1 MSEPN
6 KSYVSYLNSL
16 NSYNAKNKNAYS
28 EKNIETDFYRDTVVD
43 IGISQYIAEKIK
55 SENPQVIILSGQA
68 GDGKTSIMYQVA
80 KYLNPDFKIQSN
92 QNIFDISAGNIEC
105 RFIKDFSELSDTE
118 KTEKL
123 KEILNLSSQNK
134 FAFVVANTGP
144 LINTFGKLFSDEEAE
159 KAKMDLIESIR
170 TSNGKEKNIYGYS
183 ISVINMASI
192 DNSYFAPK
200 FLERILNEKLWSAC
214 ALCEKKDFCPILRNR
229 NLIMQNPECVKK
241 FMENHYIWLSEH
253 GTRLTVR
260 SITEQISF
268 MITGGKSCS
277 QIRNVYNYDLL
288 FPNLFFGFVGS
299 QKDAKALRLAAVK
312 EASKNEYY
320 LKKMRIDETL
330 IVKSDYENLFSEA
343 WVKILKDIEKRI
355 ELKRDFENERNLF
368 YSFLRRAYIFQ
379 NNSDSEQQEKDM
391 QDIFSNNFASYLKY
405 RKSSSR
411 IPGSFKKPLFDAL
424 SMIYTGRRQSED
436 SNKIPITLNKK
447 SGILQSVQ
455 FVIGYLNNDDFDIVK
470 EKSNDGALNKTEDIY
485 HFYPEI
491 NGTKLNIRLTL
502 PLFDYFSSLQKG
514 IIETD
519 VDPVLSHGIESLKAQ
534 ITEIISKKKRNDDFE
549 LSVLRSKGTKSKKLE
564 IADGKIFII

>member
-1 MSEPN
+1 M
-6 KSYVSYLNSL
+6 
-16 NSYNAKNKNAYS
+16 
-28 EKNIETDFYRDTVVD
+28 
-43 IGISQYIAEKIK
+43 
-55 SENPQVIILSGQA
+55 
-68 GDGKTSIMYQVA
+68 
-80 KYLNPDFKIQSN
+80 NPDFKIQSN

-123 KEILNLSSQNK
+123 KEILNLPSQDK

-170 TSNGKEKNIYGYS
+170 TSNGKEKNIYGYL

-343 WVKILKDIEKRI
+343 WVKILKDIEKKI

-379 NNSDSEQQEKDM
+379 NNSDSEQREKDM

-411 IPGSFKKPLFDAL
+411 IPSSFKKPLFDAL

>member
-28 EKNIETDFYRDTVVD
+28 EKNVETDFYKDTVVD
-43 IGISQYIAEKIK
+43 IGISQYIADKIK
-55 SENPQVIILSGQA
+55 TEKPQTIILSGQA

-80 KYLNPDFKIQSN
+80 KYLKPDFKIQSDK
-92 QNIFDISAGNIEC
+92 NIFDISTSNIEC
-105 RFIKDFSELSDTE
+105 RFIKDFSELSDSE
-118 KTEKL
+118 KAEKL
-123 KEILNLSSQNK
+123 KDILNLPSQSK

-170 TSNGKEKNIYGYS
+170 TSNGKEKSIHEYS

-200 FLERILNEKLWSAC
+200 FLERILNEKLWSNCGA
-214 ALCEKKDFCPILRNR
+214 CEKKSFCPILRNR
-229 NLIMQNPECVKK
+229 NLIMQNPECVKR

-260 SITEQISF
+260 SIIEQISF
-268 MITGGKSCS
+268 MITGGKNCS
-277 QIRNVYNYDLL
+277 QIKNVCNYDFL

-299 QKDAKALRLAAVK
+299 QKDSKAMHMVAIK
-312 EASKNEYY
+312 ESSKTEYY
-320 LKKMRIDETL
+320 LKKMQIDEKL
-330 IVKSDYENLFSEA
+330 IVKSDYENLFSDA
-343 WVKILKDIEKRI
+343 WVKILKEIEKRI
-355 ELKRDFENERNLF
+355 DRKRDFENERNRF
-368 YSFLRRAYIFQ
+368 YAFLRRVYIFQ
-379 NNSDSEQQEKDM
+379 NNSDSEQQEKDI

-405 RKSSSR
+405 RKSNSR

-424 SMIYTGRRQSED
+424 SMIYTGRRQNED
-436 SNKIPITLNKK
+436 SNKIPVTLNKK

-470 EKSNDGALNKTEDIY
+470 EKSNDGPLNKTDDIY

-514 IIETD
+514 VIETD
-519 VDPVLSHGIESLKAQ
+519 VDPLLSHGIESLKAQ
-534 ITEIISKKKRNDDFE
+534 ITEIISKKKKNDEFE
-549 LSVLRSKGTKSKKLE
+549 LSILRNNGAKSKKLE
-564 IADGKIFII
+564 ISDGKIFII